1 MSDKPKGKPAQPNA
15 KADKAAK
22 PAKPAKPAK
31 AEQAAPEA
39 SAESAVPAAPATASL
54 PPRLKERYRS
64 EIVPALMKEF
74 GYKNVM
80 QVPRFEKISV
90 NIGMGE
96 AIQNAKALEAAA
108 GDLAIVTGQKPVIT
122 KAKRSIAVYKLRE
135 GMPIGV
141 MVTLR
146 GNRMWDFLDRM
157 INIVMPRQRDFQG
170 VSPDSFDGRG
180 NYSIG
185 LREQLVFPEIDYDKV
200 DKVRGLELT
209 IVTSAKTDEE
219 ARRMLALMDMPFKR

>member
-1 MSDKPKGKPAQPNA
+1 MSDKPSGKKAPAP
-15 KADKAAK
+15 AATT
-22 PAKPAKPAK
+22 
-31 AEQAAPEA
+31 APEA
-39 SAESAVPAAPATASL
+39 SAAAPPTNGPA
-54 PPRLKERYRS
+54 PRLRERYRG

-74 GYKNVM
+74 GYDNVM
-80 QVPRFEKISV
+80 QVPRLEKISV

-108 GDLAIVTGQKPVIT
+108 GDLTIITGQKPVIT

-157 INIVMPRQRDFQG
+157 INIVLPRQRDFQG
-170 VSPDSFDGRG
+170 ISPDSFDGRG

-200 DKVRGLELT
+200 DKVRGLEVT
-209 IVTSAKTDEE
+209 IVTSAKSDEE